1 METHFSADLPAPFS
15 STSRSGDFWQQSVD
29 IFHREND
36 DLDDDI
42 FENLLGRRRDAYPRR
57 RWARQEEHCAPE
69 RGHVRNA
76 EQLYSRMQGG
86 RQKAADTPPT
96 NVTHKPDE
104 ALEGVY
110 KKIR

>member
-1 METHFSADLPAPFS
+1 M
-15 STSRSGDFWQQSVD
+15 D

-42 FENLLGRRRDAYPRR
+42 FEKLLGRRRDAYPRR